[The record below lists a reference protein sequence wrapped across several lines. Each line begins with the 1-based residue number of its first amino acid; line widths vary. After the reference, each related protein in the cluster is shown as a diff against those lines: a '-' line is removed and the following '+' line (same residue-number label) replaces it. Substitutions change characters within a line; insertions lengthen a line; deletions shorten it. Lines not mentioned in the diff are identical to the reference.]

1 MRIRS
6 IRADTPGGLTNRIR
20 SGSCLSMGANKIEE
34 YQ

>member
-6 IRADTPGGLTNRIR
+6 ISAETPGGLINRIR

-34 YQ
+34 YK